1 MNQIESNQLTKVL
14 KLMTK
19 LTKIKGPLGI
29 EQVFDNQMENE
40 KGYESWKLR

>member
-1 MNQIESNQLTKVL
+1 MNQIESNKSTKVL
-14 KLMTK
+14 ESLTK

-40 KGYESWKLR
+40 KGYESGKLR

>member
-1 MNQIESNQLTKVL
+1 MTQIESNELTKIL
-14 KLMTK
+14 ESMTK

-40 KGYESWKLR
+40 KGYESGKLR